1 MYAGLNIEL
10 NDYLIRKHL
19 AKYNLDGG
27 YYDVLMDYNEMI
39 DDWDNYYACVLEAQE
54 WIKRTTLEPS
64 AVEVAVCHDQ

>member
-19 AKYNLDGG
+19 AKYNLNGG

-39 DDWDNYYACVLEAQE
+39 ENWDTYYACVLEGHE
-54 WIKRTTLEPS
+54 WIKRTTPEPY
-64 AVEVAVCHDQ
+64 AVEAAAYHDQ